1 VEYGGSTGALSF
13 FGSASYLGDNLGIE
27 SPDGRSTPLHD
38 HTDQYQAFGYLQDIL
53 DPDDRVSLI
62 LGASDE
68 TFQIPNQAGLTPSL
82 MFGPQGDEPLV
93 VNGQTTYPSAD
104 LNENQTEITY
114 YGVATWQH
122 TTERLT
128 TQISL
133 FGRYSSL
140 RFTPDPLGDLL
151 FDGIAQYAFKDDVAG
166 GVQAEAVYNLS
177 DAHTVRGGFIGEV
190 DRASSRTSS
199 LVIPLDP
206 VTNSQ
211 ITDEPETII
220 DNGAK
225 TAVTAS
231 IYLQDEWK
239 LRQNLTL
246 NYGLRFDQYDGYRDE
261 NQLSPRVNAVWLPW
275 DGTTVHAGYARYF
288 SPPPFELVGAQ
299 SVSKFVNTTAAS
311 EVTEDTTPYA
321 ERANYFDVGASQKIA
336 RGLTVGIDSYYKISK
351 DLIDEGQFGAPII
364 LTPFNYQSGRQY
376 GVEFDAAY
384 NRGPWSTYANFAWSV
399 AQGKDII
406 TSQFNFTPQELA
418 YIADH
423 YIFLDHDQTFTA
435 SGGVSYLWRGT
446 RIGGDLIYGSGL
458 RSTGPD
464 GIPNGDHL
472 PGYVQVNLSL
482 SHRFEGGPVGPIELR
497 ADLINAFDEVYE
509 IRNGTGVGVGAP
521 QYGPRGGLF
530 FGITKDF

>member
-1 VEYGGSTGALSF
+1 
-13 FGSASYLGDNLGIE
+13 
-27 SPDGRSTPLHD
+27 
-38 HTDQYQAFGYLQDIL
+38 
-53 DPDDRVSLI
+53 
-62 LGASDE
+62 
-68 TFQIPNQAGLTPSL
+68 
-82 MFGPQGDEPLV
+82 
-93 VNGQTTYPSAD
+93 
-104 LNENQTEITY
+104 
-114 YGVATWQH
+114 
-122 TTERLT
+122 
-128 TQISL
+128 
-133 FGRYSSL
+133 
-140 RFTPDPLGDLL
+140 
-151 FDGIAQYAFKDDVAG
+151 
-166 GVQAEAVYNLS
+166 
-177 DAHTVRGGFIGEV
+177 
-190 DRASSRTSS
+190 
-199 LVIPLDP
+199 
-206 VTNSQ
+206 
-211 ITDEPETII
+211 
-220 DNGAK
+220 
-225 TAVTAS
+225 
-231 IYLQDEWK
+231 
-239 LRQNLTL
+239 
-246 NYGLRFDQYDGYRDE
+246 
-261 NQLSPRVNAVWLPW
+261 
-275 DGTTVHAGYARYF
+275 
-288 SPPPFELVGAQ
+288 
-299 SVSKFVNTTAAS
+299 
-311 EVTEDTTPYA
+311 
-321 ERANYFDVGASQKIA
+321 VGASQKIA